1 MSRLRVL
8 IVDDS
13 LTVRRRLADAFAFDT
28 SCEVVGEAAD
38 GQQAFEQC
46 QRLRPDVVTMDL
58 MMPKVD
64 GLRATELIMA
74 HCPTPIVVLSAAEN
88 HIEGLRTMDALAA
101 GAVDA
106 VDKPAGLL
114 DAKWMQM
121 LVPRVRV
128 AARVRVITHVRARLW
143 PEERHAPPRVPAPL
157 VPPRLLVMGAS
168 TGGPAA
174 VRHILRALPAD
185 FP

>member
-13 LTVRRRLADAFAFDT
+13 LTVRRRLADAFLFDT
-28 SCEVVGEAAD
+28 TCEVVGEASD
-38 GQQAFEQC
+38 GQKAFEEC

-58 MMPKVD
+58 MMPRVD

-88 HIEGLRTMDALAA
+88 RTEGLRTMDALAA

-106 VDKPAGLL
+106 VDK
-114 DAKWMQM
+114 DRKS
-121 LVPRVRV
+121 
-128 AARVRVITHVRARLW
+128 TRLNSSHSGESRM
-143 PEERHAPPRVPAPL
+143 PSSA
-157 VPPRLLVMGAS
+157 
-168 TGGPAA
+168 
-174 VRHILRALPAD
+174 
-185 FP
+185 